1 MCYQRCTRMFLAHFA
16 VGFGAKR
23 FAPKASLG
31 TLLLA
36 PILLDAL
43 WPLFLLTGLESVRID
58 PGNTRV
64 TPLDLHDYPYSH
76 SLLLAVLWALLFA
89 LSYFA
94 LRRDARTSWF
104 LAFAVFSHWLLDFVS
119 HRPDMPLFPGSQ
131 SYVGL
136 GLWNSLPATLAV
148 ELALFAVGIVL
159 YERTTRAVNRV
170 GLLAWYGLL
179 LVLCLIYAGAVFGP
193 APPSVGAIILAGF
206 ASWLFVPWAAWIDR
220 NRTVKNL

>member
-1 MCYQRCTRMFLAHFA
+1 MFVAHFA
-16 VGFGAKR
+16 VGFACKR

-36 PILLDAL
+36 PLLLDAL

-76 SLLLAVLWALLFA
+76 SLLMAVVW
-89 LSYFA
+89 S
-94 LRRDARTSWF
+94 
-104 LAFAVFSHWLLDFVS
+104 LAFAVGYFFVRRQVRAAWVLGLGVFSHWLLDFVS

-136 GLWNSLPATLAV
+136 GLWNSLPATLVV
-148 ELALFAVGIVL
+148 ELALFALGVAL
-159 YERTTRAVNRV
+159 YERTTRSANRV
-170 GLLAWYGLL
+170 GQLAWYALL
-179 LVLCLIYAGAVFGP
+179 VVLCLIYAGAVFGP
-193 APPSVGAIILAGF
+193 PPPSVGAIIASGF
-206 ASWLFVPWAAWIDR
+206 AGWLFVPWAAWIDR
-220 NRTVKNL
+220 NRISRESPA